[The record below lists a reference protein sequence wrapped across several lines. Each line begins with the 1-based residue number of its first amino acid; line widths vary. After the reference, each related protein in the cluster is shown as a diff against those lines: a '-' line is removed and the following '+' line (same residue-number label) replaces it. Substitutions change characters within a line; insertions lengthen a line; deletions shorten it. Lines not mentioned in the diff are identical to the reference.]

1 MFNYSRMTPVY
12 LLQTYELKEKDFDI
26 WVFFMNGYFSI
37 NKTSVPFTAI
47 GADHAIEHENRTMK
61 VLGGI
66 KGIANGIKNLEN
78 ISLLPQKLIK

>member
-1 MFNYSRMTPVY
+1 MY
-12 LLQTYELKEKDFDI
+12 
-26 WVFFMNGYFSI
+26 GYFSI

-66 KGIANGIKNLEN
+66 KGIANGIKILEN
-78 ISLLPQKLIK
+78 ISSLPQKLIKQYKTFVRLLISKITTAKELLELFLNP

>member
-1 MFNYSRMTPVY
+1 MTPVY
-12 LLQTYELKEKDFDI
+12 LLQMYKLKDEDADI
-26 WVFFMNGYFSI
+26 WEFFMNGYFSI

-78 ISLLPQKLIK
+78 ISSLPQKLIK